1 MFFFCRSLTKE
12 WKGFD
17 SIGKEGR
24 KEGRKNE
31 RQVVKV
37 LKFDTQKKWRNCS
50 EKTVFSLL
58 DVVKKMFKNNS
69 PNQN

>member
-24 KEGRKNE
+24 KEGRKD
-31 RQVVKV
+31 RTGFVFYVKYNGELRNIRSSMNDDTV
-37 LKFDTQKKWRNCS
+37 LTDKIRWIGY
-50 EKTVFSLL
+50 L
-58 DVVKKMFKNNS
+58 
-69 PNQN
+69 